1 MLGRRDGLKAL
12 MASVLALGALPVAR
26 AQAAENASAG
36 RMGDGAAPDVTLV
49 NGKIHTMDAKNSVVS
64 SAAIRDGKFVAVGNA
79 VPQSARTIDLKGRT
93 VIPGLVDNHNHFVL
107 LSQRPGHDTR
117 LESAGSIADVQAAI
131 AARVKTV
138 PADAWISSMG
148 GWVPEQFAEKRLP
161 TLAELDAVAAA
172 NPVIVFQQF
181 FGPAAVNT
189 PAKQFFAAKNI
200 AVSDAGLIAMGP
212 PALAALNALRA
223 IQTFADKKQG
233 ALDAMAYSA
242 SMGVTTN
249 VDMGAFVIPG
259 TPNTQESVQMDT
271 LASDDPF
278 TMHDALLALH
288 REGKLSTRLRIFYLS
303 MDKDPQVALIAQR
316 VLNAYPGFGD
326 DMVRISGIGEF
337 VTQWPLFKGE
347 FPGNYL
353 AALKLVAQH
362 GWPFQQHTLSARED
376 TFTVE
381 SFRKIN
387 ETIPLADL
395 RWSIAH
401 VPELTA
407 ENLAAAK
414 ALGVGLAL
422 HDFRYLS
429 GSKRGGPPYR
439 MIVDSGIHVGA
450 GSDSAQISTLN
461 PWNMIYYMVTGKNAA
476 GILVNE
482 GQTISRE
489 EAVRLYTAANGW
501 FMREENKLG
510 SIEPG
515 KLADLVGARPRPVR
529 SRRGARRGDPQ
540 GAAGNDDGRWKGN
553 PPGGVAP
560 A

>member
-12 MASVLALGALPVAR
+12 MASVLALGTIPIAR
-26 AQAAENASAG
+26 ANAAEPAIKNSG
-36 RMGDGAAPDVTLV
+36 GGDGGAPDLTLV
-49 NGKIHTMDAKNSVVS
+49 NGKIHTMDAKNSVAS
-64 SAAIRDGKFVAVGNA
+64 SAAIRDGKFVAVGDA
-79 VPQSARTIDLKGRT
+79 VPGSPRTIDLKGRT
-93 VIPGLVDNHNHFVL
+93 VIPGLIDNHNHFVL

-117 LESAGSIADVQAAI
+117 LESAATIADVQAAF

-138 PADAWISSMG
+138 PAGAWITSMG

-161 TLAELDAVAAA
+161 TLAELDKAAPS
-172 NPVIVFQQF
+172 NPAIVFQQF

-189 PAKQFFAAKNI
+189 VARQFLTGKNI
-200 AVSDAGLIAMGP
+200 AVGDSGLVAAGP
-212 PALAALNALRA
+212 PSLAALNALRA

-249 VDMGAFVIPG
+249 VDMGAFVIPN
-259 TPNTQESVQMDT
+259 TPNTEASVQMDT

-278 TMHDALLALH
+278 TMHEPLLALH
-288 REGKLSTRLRIFYLS
+288 RDGKISTRLRIFYLS
-303 MDKDPQVALIAQR
+303 MDKEPQIALIAQR
-316 VLNAYPGFGD
+316 VLNSYPGFGD

-337 VTQWPLFKGE
+337 VTQWPLFKGD
-347 FPGNYL
+347 FPTNYQ

-376 TFTVE
+376 TFTIE
-381 SFRKIN
+381 SFAKIN
-387 ETIPLADL
+387 EIVPIADL

-407 ENLAAAK
+407 ANLAKAK
-414 ALGVGLAL
+414 TLGIGLAL
-422 HDFRYLS
+422 HGFRYLS

-439 MIVDSGIHVGA
+439 MIVDSGIKVGA

-476 GILVNE
+476 GMLVND

-489 EAVRLYTAANGW
+489 QAVRLYTAANGW
-501 FMREENKLG
+501 FMREEDTLG
-510 SIEPG
+510 SIDPG
-515 KLADLVGARPRPVR
+515 KLADLVVLDRDLFDPAKVPDEAIRHVRPAMTMV
-529 SRRGARRGDPQ
+529 
-540 GAAGNDDGRWKGN
+540 
-553 PPGGVAP
+553 GGKIVHDAT

>member
-12 MASVLALGALPVAR
+12 MASVLALGTMPVAR
-26 AQAAENASAG
+26 GQAGEPQAAG
-36 RMGDGAAPDVTLV
+36 GTTGGGDAPDIALV
-49 NGKIHTMDAKNSVVS
+49 NGKIHTMGANNSVVS
-64 SAAIRDGKFVAVGNA
+64 SAAIRGGKFIAVGNA
-79 VPQSARTIDLKGRT
+79 VPGSPQTVDLKGRT
-93 VIPGLVDNHNHFVL
+93 VIPGLIDNHNHFVL

-117 LESAGSIADVQAAI
+117 LESAGSIADVQAAV
-131 AARVKTV
+131 AARTKTV
-138 PADAWISSMG
+138 PAGAWISSMG

-161 TLAELDAVAAA
+161 TLAELDKAAPDH
-172 NPVIVFQQF
+172 PVIVYQQF
-181 FGPAAVNT
+181 FGPAVVNT
-189 PAKQFFAAKNI
+189 SARRFFAGKNI
-200 AVSDAGLIAMGP
+200 AVSDAGLIAAGP
-212 PALAALNALRA
+212 PSLAALNAMRA
-223 IQTFADKKQG
+223 IQTFADRKQG

-259 TPNTQESVQMDT
+259 TPSAQESVQMDT

-288 REGKLSTRLRIFYLS
+288 REGKISTRLRIFYLS
-303 MDKDPQVALIAQR
+303 MDKEPQVSLVAQR
-316 VLNAYPGFGD
+316 VLNSYPGFGD

-347 FPGNYL
+347 FPSNYI
-353 AALKLVAQH
+353 AALKLCADH

-376 TFTVE
+376 TFTIE

-387 ETIPLADL
+387 ETIPIADL

-414 ALGVGLAL
+414 VLGIGLAL
-422 HDFRYLS
+422 HGFRYLS

-439 MIVDSGIHVGA
+439 SIVESGIKAGA

-476 GILVNE
+476 GILVND
-482 GQTISRE
+482 GQTVSRE
-489 EAVRLYTAANGW
+489 QAVRLYTAANGW
-501 FMREENKLG
+501 FMREEHILG

-515 KLADLVGARPRPVR
+515 KLADLVVLDRDLFDPAAVPDEAIRAVRPAMTMV
-529 SRRGARRGDPQ
+529 GGKIVHE
-540 GAAGNDDGRWKGN
+540 AA
-553 PPGGVAP
+553 
-560 A
+560 

>member
-1 MLGRRDGLKAL
+1 
-12 MASVLALGALPVAR
+12 
-26 AQAAENASAG
+26 
-36 RMGDGAAPDVTLV
+36 
-49 NGKIHTMDAKNSVVS
+49 
-64 SAAIRDGKFVAVGNA
+64 
-79 VPQSARTIDLKGRT
+79 
-93 VIPGLVDNHNHFVL
+93 
-107 LSQRPGHDTR
+107 
-117 LESAGSIADVQAAI
+117 
-131 AARVKTV
+131 
-138 PADAWISSMG
+138 
-148 GWVPEQFAEKRLP
+148 
-161 TLAELDAVAAA
+161 LAELDKAAPNHPA
-172 NPVIVFQQF
+172 IVFQTF
-181 FGPAAVNT
+181 VGPAVVNT
-189 PAKQFFAAKNI
+189 AARKFFAAKNI

-212 PALAALNALRA
+212 AALGALNALRA

-242 SMGVTTN
+242 AMGVTTN

-259 TPNTQESVQMDT
+259 TPFTEASAQMDT

-278 TMHDALLALH
+278 AMHEPLLALH
-288 REGKLSTRLRIFYLS
+288 REGKVTTRLRIFYLS
-303 MDKDPQVALIAQR
+303 MDKDPEVSLIAQR
-316 VLNAYPGFGD
+316 VRNSYPGFGD

-337 VTQWPLFKGE
+337 VTAWPLFKGD
-347 FPGNYL
+347 FPANYQ
-353 AALKLVAQH
+353 AALQLVARH

-376 TFTVE
+376 AFTIE

-387 ETIPLADL
+387 ETIPIADL

-401 VPELTA
+401 VPDLTA
-407 ENLAAAK
+407 EHLAAAK

-422 HDFRYLS
+422 HGFRYLS

-439 MIVDSGIHVGA
+439 MIVDSGIKVGA

-489 EAVRLYTAANGW
+489 QAVRLYTAANGW
-501 FMREENKLG
+501 FMREENTLG

-515 KLADLVGARPRPVR
+515 KLADLVVLDRDLFDAATVPDEAIRQTRPAMTMV
-529 SRRGARRGDPQ
+529 
-540 GAAGNDDGRWKGN
+540 
-553 PPGGVAP
+553 GGKIVHRAM

>member
-1 MLGRRDGLKAL
+1 M
-12 MASVLALGALPVAR
+12 
-26 AQAAENASAG
+26 
-36 RMGDGAAPDVTLV
+36 
-49 NGKIHTMDAKNSVVS
+49 
-64 SAAIRDGKFVAVGNA
+64 
-79 VPQSARTIDLKGRT
+79 
-93 VIPGLVDNHNHFVL
+93 
-107 LSQRPGHDTR
+107 
-117 LESAGSIADVQAAI
+117 
-131 AARVKTV
+131 
-138 PADAWISSMG
+138 
-148 GWVPEQFAEKRLP
+148 
-161 TLAELDAVAAA
+161 
-172 NPVIVFQQF
+172 
-181 FGPAAVNT
+181 
-189 PAKQFFAAKNI
+189 
-200 AVSDAGLIAMGP
+200 
-212 PALAALNALRA
+212 
-223 IQTFADKKQG
+223 
-233 ALDAMAYSA
+233 
-242 SMGVTTN
+242 
-249 VDMGAFVIPG
+249 
-259 TPNTQESVQMDT
+259 
-271 LASDDPF
+271 
-278 TMHDALLALH
+278 
-288 REGKLSTRLRIFYLS
+288 
-303 MDKDPQVALIAQR
+303 ALIAQR

-401 VPELTA
+401 VPKLTA
-407 ENLAAAK
+407 RESRRREGARRRPGAAR
-414 ALGVGLAL
+414 
-422 HDFRYLS
+422 FPLS
-429 GSKRGGPPYR
+429 PGSKRGGPPYR

-515 KLADLVGARPRPVR
+515 KLADLVVLDRDLFDPAAVPDEAIRKVRPAMTMVGGRIIH
-529 SRRGARRGDPQ
+529 Q
-540 GAAGNDDGRWKGN
+540 AA
-553 PPGGVAP
+553 
-560 A
+560 

>member
-12 MASVLALGALPVAR
+12 MASVLALGTMPMGR
-26 AQAAENASAG
+26 AEAAEEAPKSGGESGNG
-36 RMGDGAAPDVTLV
+36 GAPDLTLV
-49 NGKIHTMDAKNSVVS
+49 NGKIHTMDARNSIVS
-64 SAAIRDGKFVAVGNA
+64 SIAIRDGKFVAVGDG
-79 VPQSARTIDLKGRT
+79 VPGSAHTIDLKGRT

-117 LESAGSIADVQAAI
+117 LESAAAIADVQAAI
-131 AARVKTV
+131 AARAKTV
-138 PADAWISSMG
+138 AAGAWISSMG

-161 TLAELDAVAAA
+161 TLAELDQAAPG

-189 PAKQFFAAKNI
+189 PARQFFAAKNI
-200 AVSDAGLIAMGP
+200 AVSDAGAIAAGP
-212 PALAALNALRA
+212 AALAALNALRA

-259 TPNTQESVQMDT
+259 TPNTQVSAQMDT

-278 TMHDALLALH
+278 SMHDALLALH
-288 REGKLSTRLRIFYLS
+288 REGKVSTRLRIFYLS
-303 MDKDPQVALIAQR
+303 MDKDPDVALVAQR
-316 VLNAYPGFGD
+316 VLNSYPGFGD
-326 DMVRISGIGEF
+326 DMVRIAGIGEF
-337 VTQWPLFKGE
+337 VTEWPLFKGE
-347 FPGNYL
+347 FPANYL
-353 AALKLVAQH
+353 TALKLVAQH
-362 GWPFQQHTLSARED
+362 GWPFQQHTLSSRED
-376 TFTVE
+376 AFTIE
-381 SFRKIN
+381 SFAKIN
-387 ETIPLADL
+387 ETMPIADL

-407 ENLAAAK
+407 ENLAKAK

-422 HDFRYLS
+422 HGFRYLS

-439 MIVDSGIHVGA
+439 TIVESGIKAGA

-476 GILVNE
+476 GILVND

-489 EAVRLYTAANGW
+489 QAVRLYTAANGW
-501 FMREENKLG
+501 FMHEENTLG
-510 SIEPG
+510 SIEPD
-515 KLADLVGARPRPVR
+515 KLADLVVLDRDLFDPAAVPDDAIRKVRPAMTLV
-529 SRRGARRGDPQ
+529 GGKIVYQ
-540 GAAGNDDGRWKGN
+540 AA
-553 PPGGVAP
+553 A
-560 A
+560 

>member
-12 MASVLALGALPVAR
+12 MASALALGSLPLTRAR
-26 AQAAENASAG
+26 SAAAESAAKAG
-36 RMGDGAAPDVTLV
+36 GGGIPDLTLV
-49 NGKIHTMDAKNSVVS
+49 NGKIHTMDDKNAIVS
-64 SAAIRDGKFVAVGNA
+64 SVAIRGGKFMAVGDS
-79 VPQSARTIDLKGRT
+79 VPGSPHTIDLKGRT
-93 VIPGLVDNHNHFVL
+93 VIPGLIDNHNHFVL

-117 LESAGSIADVQAAI
+117 LESAASIADVQAAF
-131 AARVKTV
+131 AARGKNV
-138 PADAWISSMG
+138 PAGGWITAMG

-161 TLAELDAVAAA
+161 TLTELDAAAPDHPA
-172 NPVIVFQQF
+172 ILFQQF

-189 PAKQFFAAKNI
+189 PARKFFAEKKI
-200 AVSDAGLIAMGP
+200 AVGDGGMIVAGP
-212 PALAALNALRA
+212 PSLAALNALRA
-223 IQTFADKKQG
+223 IQTFADRKQG

-259 TPNTQESVQMDT
+259 TPFTGDSVQMDT

-278 TMHDALLALH
+278 TMHEPLLTLH
-288 REGKLSTRLRIFYLS
+288 REGNVSTRLRIFYLS

-316 VLNAYPGFGD
+316 VLNSYPGFGD

-347 FPGNYL
+347 FPGNYQ
-353 AALKLVAQH
+353 AALTLVAQH

-376 TFTVE
+376 AFTIE

-387 ETIPLADL
+387 ETIPIADL

-407 ENLAAAK
+407 EHLAAAK
-414 ALGVGLAL
+414 ALGIGLAL
-422 HDFRYLS
+422 HGFRYLS
-429 GSKRGGPPYR
+429 GSTRGGPPYR
-439 MIVDSGIHVGA
+439 MILESGIKMGA

-476 GILVNE
+476 GILVNKD
-482 GQTISRE
+482 QTIGRE
-489 EAVRLYTAANGW
+489 QAVRLYTAANGW
-501 FMREENKLG
+501 FMREEDRLG

-515 KLADLVGARPRPVR
+515 KLGDLVVLDRDLFDPAAVPDEAIRQVRPAMTIVGGKLVYGAN
-529 SRRGARRGDPQ
+529 A
-540 GAAGNDDGRWKGN
+540 
-553 PPGGVAP
+553 
-560 A
+560 

>member
-12 MASVLALGALPVAR
+12 MASVLALGAMPVAR
-26 AQAAENASAG
+26 AQAAEPPAKNGNTMS
-36 RMGDGAAPDVTLV
+36 DGPPSDITLV
-49 NGKIHTMDAKNSVVS
+49 NGKIHTMDANNSIVS
-64 SAAIRDGKFVAVGNA
+64 AVAIRDGKFATVGNA
-79 VPQSARTIDLKGRT
+79 VPSAGRTIDLKGRT
-93 VIPGLVDNHNHFVL
+93 VIPGLIDNHNHFVL

-131 AARVKTV
+131 AARTKTV
-138 PADAWISSMG
+138 PAGAWISSMG

-161 TLAELDAVAAA
+161 TLAELDKAAPDHPA
-172 NPVIVFQQF
+172 IVYQQF

-189 PAKQFFAAKNI
+189 PARHFFADKNI
-200 AVSDAGLIAMGP
+200 AVSDAGLIAAGP
-212 PALAALNALRA
+212 ASLGALDAMRA
-223 IQTFADKKQG
+223 IQTVADRKQG
-233 ALDAMAYSA
+233 AVDAMAYSA

-259 TPNTQESVQMDT
+259 TPGTQESVQMNT

-278 TMHDALLALH
+278 SMHDALLALH
-288 REGKLSTRLRIFYLS
+288 REGKISTRLRIFYLS
-303 MDKDPQVALIAQR
+303 MDKEPQVSLIAQR
-316 VLNAYPGFGD
+316 VLNSYPGFGD

-347 FPGNYL
+347 FPLNYV
-353 AALKLVAQH
+353 AALKLVAEH
-362 GWPFQQHTLSARED
+362 GWPFQQHTLSSRED

-387 ETIPLADL
+387 ETIPIADL

-422 HDFRYLS
+422 HGFRYLS

-439 MIVDSGIHVGA
+439 TIIESGIKAGA

-489 EAVRLYTAANGW
+489 QAVRLYTAANGW
-501 FMREENKLG
+501 FMREEHVLG

-515 KLADLVGARPRPVR
+515 KLADLVVLDRDLFDAAAVPDEAIRAVRPTMTMV
-529 SRRGARRGDPQ
+529 GGKIVHE
-540 GAAGNDDGRWKGN
+540 AA
-553 PPGGVAP
+553 
-560 A
+560 